1 MADEWNKRGVT
12 VFYNRAQEPCRSNS
26 ETIYAPC
33 GAGISASILY
43 VRGAPHPVSNSVSFT
58 PLLDGIGRKWRGDMK
73 TFHILKTSLI
83 ALALLPVPNVFAANR
98 GQLHV
103 SSPEDVAGQTL
114 DAGDYIVLWEGDG
127 PNVELKILQSKK
139 VVATATAHA
148 VQLQTPSI
156 NDSAVI
162 NVNGQKRSLSMIF
175 FLGKT
180 VALEIPGPSAG
191 VNVSSR

>member
-1 MADEWNKRGVT
+1 M
-12 VFYNRAQEPCRSNS
+12 S
-26 ETIYAPC
+26 
-33 GAGISASILY
+33 AG
-43 VRGAPHPVSNSVSFT
+43 RRSVSDSVLFT

>member
-1 MADEWNKRGVT
+1 LD
-12 VFYNRAQEPCRSNS
+12 
-26 ETIYAPC
+26 
-33 GAGISASILY
+33 
-43 VRGAPHPVSNSVSFT
+43 PVLFT

-73 TFHILKTSLI
+73 TFHILRSSLI
-83 ALALLPVPNVFAANR
+83 ALALLPPPNVFAANR

-148 VQLQTPSI
+148 VRLQTPSI

-162 NVNGQKRSLSMIF
+162 NVSGQKRSLSMIY